1 MSKDFFTEQEI
12 LFLLQKRQNN
22 EDFDKITTA
31 FNKKFKKNRSID
43 SIASAHRRYK
53 DYTAGVDTSVKALKD
68 KLQVQRRSSVLQKE
82 SRDILE
88 HIANKESLVES
99 IQEAVKKI
107 NKSKPVK
114 VKVKK
119 SVSKKNMTLELL
131 VSDVHFGKKTNTV
144 NGEAIRNRV
153 RKMANVTLDEITR
166 ESKNFNVHRIIVAII
181 GDIIESSHFHG
192 TESEKSCEFG
202 TARQV
207 QEAIE
212 SLFLDLLEPL
222 AKTGLPIDV
231 PCITGNHDRLELEK
245 TYVNPGE
252 NNLSWII
259 YNSLA
264 LICKQSGYNNVKFD
278 ICRGSYTH
286 LHVYDNVIIYEHGDE
301 LKNLNRD
308 TMLNMMAKRQASIG
322 KIAHFYRVGHWHNV
336 TSYEQ
341 GKVIVNGSVPGQDS
355 YADVKGFD
363 SDAIQVLNTYIET
376 KSRKNCFFRSFP
388 IYLGNVFKEKDL

>member
-1 MSKDFFTEQEI
+1 MAKDFLSEEEI
-12 LFLLQKRQNN
+12 LFILQKRT
-22 EDFDKITTA
+22 EGKEFDDIA
-31 FNKKFKKNRSID
+31 SLLNKKFKKTRSSD
-43 SIASAHRRYK
+43 SVSSAHRRYK
-53 DYTAGVDTSVKALKD
+53 DYSADVDTSVKALKE
-68 KLQVQRRSSVLQKE
+68 KLQVQKRAAVAQKE
-82 SRDILE
+82 SRAILE
-88 HIANKESLVES
+88 HISNKESLLES
-99 IQEAVKKI
+99 VQEAVKKI
-107 NKSKPVK
+107 NKNKPVK
-114 VKVKK
+114 VKIKK
-119 SVSKKNMTLELL
+119 VAGKKNMTLELL
-131 VSDVHFGKKTNTV
+131 VSDVHYGKRTDSV
-144 NGEAIRNRV
+144 NALAIRSRV
-153 RKMANVTLDEITR
+153 KKMAQVVLDEIQR
-166 ESKNFNVHRIIVAII
+166 ESKSFNVNRLIIAII
-181 GDIIESSHFHG
+181 GDIVESSHFHG

-202 TARQV
+202 TSRQV

-231 PCITGNHDRLELEK
+231 PCVTGNHDRLELDK

-252 NNLSWII
+252 NNLSWVI
-259 YNSLA
+259 YNTLA
-264 LICKQSGYNNVKFD
+264 LICKQSGYTNVKFD

-286 LHVYDNVIIYEHGDE
+286 LHVYNNVIIYEHGDE

-336 TSYEQ
+336 TTYEQ
-341 GKVIVNGSVPGQDS
+341 GKIIVNGSVPGQDS

-388 IYLGNVFKEKDL
+388 IYLGNVFRPEDI